1 MIRRLLHRGWSYE
14 EIIDLHNR
22 PYRPNKEHRLVVVF
36 SFIVLAAVAITIPFA
51 YGVFA
56 GILTSLLFYFIL
68 GVFALC
74 FGAVL
79 GLLFSDLER
88 LDHKHHIVLLFVLP
102 ILLFAS
108 AHWFMSQG
116 FAYAQGVF
124 AHNALIG
131 GLVYACLF
139 TITYAF
145 MVAKEWNLRIG
156 Q

>member
-1 MIRRLLHRGWSYE
+1 MIKRLLYRGWSDD

-22 PYRPNKEHRLVVVF
+22 PYKPNKEHRLVVLC
-36 SFIVLAAVAITIPFA
+36 SFVVLGAVVVSIPFG
-51 YGVFA
+51 YGVFG
-56 GILTSLLFYFIL
+56 GILTSLIFYFVIGIL
-68 GVFALC
+68 GLC

-116 FAYAQGVF
+116 FAYAGGLF
-124 AHNALIG
+124 SHNALIG
-131 GLVYACLF
+131 GLIYAISF
-139 TITYAF
+139 TVTYAF